1 MKIKK
6 YIDKYLLDKTYSIT
20 IKNNSINI
28 INYKEIED
36 FSNTKIIIKHDKGKT
51 IISGTNLVVS
61 KMMNDEL
68 LILGQI
74 KNIEV

>member
-1 MKIKK
+1 MKINK